1 MSKQCVRKRDKT
13 FISLKNKY
21 NVSSATLEN
30 AIHSWWDDS
39 NNADYASNEFNSY
52 LEDYLCLSNTPYTS
66 KAKYNKAHKVWED
79 IITKYSTFSEDR
91 IKEVKTVAALLF
103 DEDDFAIYETAKSGV
118 YTLKIKEPVYKQS
131 SKKENNIEKYLETS
145 GKNKGF
151 LTHEGE
157 ELLST
162 TFDKSKFNKGTT
174 RVSMRPGVDGTEIRI
189 DFTIPTTGN
198 SVYAIYHG
206 SATRKTWDLYNS
218 NGGNAT
224 NVNDD
229 KYWNAINK
237 IVPESIRNLVES
249 GKYNEMDVT
258 PTEKDSKT
266 LIVKR
271 TALEDYFEKEY
282 NVLKQGRST
291 KYNTARIEKA
301 LSKKEEVTSERKTF
315 SGMITSLKPNQIFVF
330 GSNTQGRHGLGA
342 AKIAKDKFGAIYGQA
357 EGLQG
362 QSYAIITK
370 DLTKKEQPSR
380 TPEQIKEQIH
390 KLYEF
395 AKKNPN
401 KEFVVAYS
409 STGKNLNHYS
419 SEAMAEMFASE
430 EVPDN
435 IVFEEG
441 FNSLVFS
448 KKKSNKVDKLSESR
462 TLVQQIIEDSN
473 KRITFDKETHTYVVD
488 GKEADTSVTQ
498 YIHGKR
504 DLGNWGLPS
513 SILGTTVDELT
524 RDYFSGKLKENY
536 PNLTKSQ
543 RDNLISDLDRF
554 RKQLDDKFGGRG
566 NYEVVTTEFPI
577 ASKYTI
583 TEKNGKRTT
592 KIMAGTMDMIVYDK
606 EGNFY
611 IYDMKTSRSGIRE
624 NTKVGYSKQLSLYKA
639 ILEANYPQLKGKI
652 KELNL
657 IEFSL
662 RYPDPN
668 DVTYYEASQIENGVE
683 GQLYVEDENGD
694 IINIQDSS
702 DYTSPRLKTT
712 IPIGES
718 RMVELEALD
727 SADRAIVEEEVGTK
741 PISLDK
747 YTPSKSDMQRI
758 GWDNS
763 PLLTATEKR
772 FLSNQLMKLSSFII
786 SHLQSSSE
794 ANKHYFGK
802 TYRVYDFTKMSR
814 NEIIETIGIG
824 NIFNYIKEEFY
835 NPNNRLDID
844 DFDTL
849 DKLQVAYDNFEAM
862 AKQGYSKLIT
872 LEGIPLVTSRPE
884 FIKREDIEESLGEEV
899 EQGSLEEKEREYW
912 QIGQR
917 QLSAKASLSSTIRR
931 LFERLPVVDQN
942 GNPIKDEFGF
952 NMDTFVDSGEA
963 INSILTWVNAATT
976 IEEMESILSEM
987 APANPWLNNILEA
1000 IKEEPVRSQFFQ
1012 NFRKDFLTYSVV
1024 RVEYDSNGN
1033 RQYVT
1038 DTINTQGAAKTIL
1051 KNTVASFKLGLM
1063 TNLIIPIIGDLEGR
1077 GRVNVESVKK
1087 LKESVSKITKSIQSS
1102 FEGTDRKA
1110 IDSNINDLAEVLSK
1124 IGLPITTTI
1133 LKSAFSS
1140 DSRSKNYSST
1150 KISKVLTP
1158 LTYMLDTLLDNK
1170 ENTTYSP
1177 VIKGSEGNIY
1187 GNYKN
1192 IVNILSPYIQDSV
1205 ESSTYENGKM
1215 YYSFTTPSYM
1225 GKLIN
1230 KLSDKLGDS
1239 TKFKDF
1245 IEQEYGSYKW
1255 FKQGNTWNCP
1265 WLEKITSSEAFRQG
1279 LQHKVQL
1286 SFDRTNYT
1294 DLSELSY
1301 TMSLMQEYFYDKNKK
1316 WAWYRLPIL
1325 ANKPSSEFIRFER
1338 ISGRNYKNKIKKGL
1352 RKIFNQ
1358 EIMRMR
1364 TVLER
1369 ADNPDIEKIGAKG
1382 KIWFDI
1388 KSIDPKLAAKFKK
1401 GKLTLNDLVKNGKY
1415 IFSGSGA
1422 EFKFLSPLNQ
1432 HIINKTEL
1440 GQLIVDKLNDKKV
1453 NEDTLDKL
1461 FNQAVDAFMDT
1472 QMEIE
1477 LTNWNRLGLFDTE
1490 EVTRKIDGKEVTK
1503 KKYKYVSQLGNSR
1516 EEIDAN
1522 LEEYVWND
1530 MFATIN
1536 IIELTATDLAYYKNV
1551 EDFQKRYSQVHAP
1564 SMKLNVTAKDENGIL
1579 YSSDGFERTMYLKDA
1594 FAKSDIIANVEKV
1607 FNNKIATLQGTQKKE
1622 MEVMKALILEEFKN
1636 INVADAQGYSSPTS
1650 YRKKIGMQGKWTTE
1664 MEEAYKQ
1671 IREGNLNI
1679 DNLGIVWQPLKPF
1692 VYSQIRKTSGA
1703 TTMSELKVPVQNKN
1717 SEYLLLIADAI
1728 MRSGKQVNKLQAI
1741 FDFMEESAYDNGNYN
1756 GKGIDTI
1763 QFISAVNS
1771 GGMGAIDINSAE
1783 SYEEVKSL
1791 LEEAAYYHKDKSTT
1805 SDNDNDRYNEQY
1817 VHTIPFEDY
1826 GIQQEV
1832 PAHLSDHKQAMGSQV
1847 RILSVSDISENARFN
1862 INGEEYD
1869 RDKLHKEYFNLIAE
1883 NIRDSYEQLKKD
1895 LGLSGSRLEQNQKLS
1910 ALLQE
1915 TILKDQR
1922 YGSDL
1927 LRACS
1932 LDENGEFV
1940 IPPSDPIQS
1949 VRIQQL
1955 LNSIIKSRINK
1966 QKVQGGPA
1974 VQASAFGL
1982 SDDLHIIW
1990 QDKDGNLLQT
2000 REEFKGTDE
2009 QYKRYVEDN
2018 QHSVAY
2024 FECYAP
2030 IPSKEMEM
2038 ALLKPDG
2045 SYMTPQE
2052 AIDKN
2057 IITKEMLKAIGYRI
2071 PTEDKYSM
2079 MPLMIKGFVPK
2090 AAGEAI
2096 IMPKEITTTT
2106 GSDFDIDKMYIMFK
2120 EFQKEEIVKWKT
2132 LKRDILKSRS
2142 KEQKEKYEKM
2152 LDIAIDEIKN
2162 GNIEF
2167 SEGSFEMGVFDYLND
2182 NANRYKTIKFVEKG
2196 INKTGDRNNKIFDIQ
2211 WAVLTNPDTMEKMF
2225 NPGSFNVQKKSAR
2238 IISIL
2243 KTTNKY
2249 SYAQLSAMKLEEL
2262 DEIIESSSNLN
2273 IVFPSTQVYFHKQN
2287 MTAGKLIG
2295 IFANN
2300 NTSHAFLSM
2309 QDIHFNINEE
2319 NAFTFNG
2326 ITIDNTHNNKV
2337 DNLVGNDGT
2346 LISKT
2351 IAGFLA
2357 ASVDAV
2363 KDPVLNHMNLN
2374 TMTAN
2379 PAMVLARLGFD
2390 SDSIGLLLTQPIIEK
2405 ITSEYF
2411 RRNNEGYASIED
2423 IIDEELESLNI
2434 NYDALDKDLIN
2445 TDFTKDELAKG
2456 IIKDSSTTEFQIRA
2470 LLLFQRLTEMGKDL
2484 NTLTFLTKFNS
2495 VTNAVGPT
2503 IADTFVMRERYN
2515 KFLDDMNSKNPPFNS
2530 TAVNIIDNN
2539 AMLSAFYETTVG
2551 DRGASSVIFSR
2562 YFPHYSSAFTT
2573 VLGLLRETT
2582 KGNIDSKTIN
2592 KLINDFVLYKLT
2604 IGDNPILD
2612 GSYKSRDRYINRFV
2626 KEFSEKSKE
2635 IVGNDFINIISIN
2648 PRNSKCP
2655 VDALE
2660 SKTGGYSIDVQER
2673 VKDGWSDLLGNES
2686 TNSLGQDLFF
2696 YNLFRSGFNFSPKT
2710 PGHLASVDVRRAIPG
2725 YIEAISNPEFEDSSV
2740 IAEEFLNQFRR
2751 NHTQDVKIVPILKPH
2766 NKVKYEKSKNIKK
2779 ENIITF
2785 RFDKLRKTGMRPIIV
2800 SDNSQGITWAP
2811 VIIYDDKVY
2820 MNPIGTDN
2828 SVTYTETTSLGNA
2841 NNFLEYSYN
2850 EGSSMKSVIGNSSM
2864 EKENPNPAP
2873 YNPSVQYEKKKK
2885 KSWTSKEINQ
2895 AIDNVFGTKEAESI
2909 AKKIDK
2915 GEATKKDFI
2924 NYVVNR
2930 VIKGLNANDSLIPVV
2945 TNKIENII
2953 KNNNFCK

>member
-1 MSKQCVRKRDKT
+1 MKEQCVRKRDKA

-30 AIHSWWDDS
+30 AIHSWWKDS
-39 NNADYASNEFNSY
+39 DNADYSSKEFNSY
-52 LEDYLCLSNTPYTS
+52 LEDYLCLSNVSYTS
-66 KAKYNKAHKVWED
+66 KAKYDKAHRVWED
-79 IITKYSTFSEDR
+79 VTNKFSTFTKD
-91 IKEVKTVAALLF
+91 KVKAVKTTATFLF
-103 DEDDFAIYETAKSGV
+103 NEGDFTIYETAKPGV

-131 SKKENNIEKYLETS
+131 SKKQDNIEKYIETS
-145 GKNKGF
+145 GKDKGF
-151 LTHEGE
+151 LTSEGE
-157 ELLST
+157 MLLST

-174 RVSMRPGVDGTEIRI
+174 RVSMYTGVNGTEIRI
-189 DFTIPTTGN
+189 DFTSPTTGN
-198 SVYAIYHG
+198 SAFVIYDG
-206 SATRKTWDLYNS
+206 SPTRKVWDLYNS
-218 NGGNAT
+218 SGGNVT
-224 NVNDD
+224 DVNNDR
-229 KYWNAINK
+229 YWENMNK

-249 GKYNEMDVT
+249 GKYNEMDFT
-258 PTEKDSKT
+258 ATEKDSET
-266 LIVKR
+266 LITKK

-291 KYNTARIEKA
+291 KYNTIQIEKA
-301 LSKKEEVTSERKTF
+301 LSIKEGAASERKTF

-330 GSNTQGRHGLGA
+330 GSNTQGRHGLGS
-342 AKIAKDKFGAIYGQA
+342 AKTAKDKFGAKYGQA

-380 TPEQIKEQIH
+380 TPKQIKEQIH

-395 AKKNPN
+395 ARQNPD
-401 KEFVVAYS
+401 KEFLVAYS
-409 STGKNLNHYS
+409 STGKNFNHYS
-419 SEAMAEMFASE
+419 NKAMAEMFASE
-430 EVPDN
+430 EIPTN

-441 FNSLVFS
+441 FSSLVFS
-448 KKKSNKVDKLSESR
+448 QNRSSEVNKLSESR
-462 TLVQQIIEDSN
+462 ALVQQMIEDSN
-473 KRITFDKETHTYVVD
+473 ARIKFNPETHTYVVD

-498 YIHGKR
+498 YIHGKK
-504 DLGNWGLPS
+504 DIGAWGLPS

-524 RDYFSGKLKENY
+524 RDYFSGKLKKSY

-543 RDNLISDLDRF
+543 RDNLISDLDKF

-577 ASKYTI
+577 ASKYTV

-592 KIMAGTMDMIVYDK
+592 KVMAGTMDMIVYDK

-611 IYDMKTSRSGIRE
+611 IYDMKTSRSGIKE
-624 NTKVGYSKQLSLYKA
+624 NAKTGYSKQLSLYKA

-657 IEFSL
+657 IEFSIH
-662 RYPDPN
+662 YPDPN
-668 DVTYYEASQIENGVE
+668 VVEYYDYTQIENGTE
-683 GQLYVEDENGD
+683 GQLYVGNEEDG
-694 IINIQDSS
+694 ITYIQDSP
-702 DYTSPRLKTT
+702 DYIPPRFKF
-712 IPIGES
+712 IVPIGES
-718 RMVELEALD
+718 RMIELEALG

-741 PISLDK
+741 PVSSDK
-747 YTPSKSDMQRI
+747 YTLSKSNMQRI

-786 SHLQSSSE
+786 SHLQSSTE
-794 ANKHYFGK
+794 ANKHYFGN

-862 AKQGYSKLIT
+862 AKQGYSKLIS
-872 LEGIPLVTSRPE
+872 LEDITVLAAKPE

-899 EQGSLEEKEREYW
+899 EQGSLEEREREYW

-987 APANPWLNNILEA
+987 TAANPWLNNILEA

-1012 NFRKDFLTYSVV
+1012 NFRKDFLTYSVI
-1024 RVEYDSNGN
+1024 RVEYDNNGN

-1038 DTINTQGAAKTIL
+1038 DIINTQGASKAILNNTI
-1051 KNTVASFKLGLM
+1051 TSFKLGLM
-1063 TNLIIPIIGDLEGR
+1063 TNLIIPIKGDLEGR
-1077 GRVNVESVKK
+1077 GRVNVDSVNS
-1087 LKESVSKITKSIQSS
+1087 LKSTISKITKSIQSS
-1102 FEGTDRKA
+1102 FEGTNRKA
-1110 IDSNINDLAEVLSK
+1110 ITSNINDLAEVLSK
-1124 IGLPITTTI
+1124 VGLPITPAI
-1133 LKSAFSS
+1133 LKTAFAS
-1140 DSRSKNYSST
+1140 DVRSKNYSAT
-1150 KISKVLTP
+1150 KVGKVLTQ
-1158 LTYMLDTLLDNK
+1158 LSYMLDTLLDNK
-1170 ENTTYSP
+1170 GNTEYGP
-1177 VIKGSEGNIY
+1177 LMKDSEGNIY

-1192 IVNILSPYIQDSV
+1192 IVNVLSPYIQDSV

-1225 GKLIN
+1225 GKLVN

-1239 TKFKDF
+1239 TKFKKF

-1255 FKQGNTWNCP
+1255 FKQGNVWNCP
-1265 WLEKITSSEAFRQG
+1265 WLDRITSSESIRQG

-1286 SFDRTNYT
+1286 TFDRTNYT

-1301 TMSLMQEYFYDKNKK
+1301 TLSLMQEYFYDKNKK
-1316 WAWYRLPIL
+1316 WAWFRLPIL
-1325 ANKPSSEFIRFER
+1325 ANKPSSEFVRFER
-1338 ISGRNYKNKIKKGL
+1338 LSGRNYQTKIKKGL
-1352 RKIFNQ
+1352 RKVFDQ
-1358 EIMRMR
+1358 ELMRMR

-1388 KSIDPKLAAKFKK
+1388 KSIDPKLATKFKK
-1401 GKLTLNDLVKNGKY
+1401 GKLTLDDLVKNGKY

-1422 EFKFLSPLNQ
+1422 EFKFLSPINLE
-1432 HIINKTEL
+1432 IINKTEL
-1440 GQLIVDKLNDKKV
+1440 GQLIVDKLNGKDV
-1453 NEDTLDKL
+1453 NESNLDKL
-1461 FNQAVDAFMDT
+1461 FYQAIDVFMAR
-1472 QMEIE
+1472 QMEVE
-1477 LTNWNRLGLFDTE
+1477 RANWERLGLFETE

-1503 KKYKYVSQLGNSR
+1503 EKYKYVSQLGNSR

-1564 SMKLNVTAKDENGIL
+1564 SMRLNTTAKDEKGVL
-1579 YSSDGFERTMYLKDA
+1579 YSADGFERTIYLKDA
-1594 FAKSDIIANVEKV
+1594 IAKSDIIPNVAKV
-1607 FNNKIATLQGTQKKE
+1607 FNDKIATLRGTQKKD
-1622 MEVMKALILEEFKN
+1622 MEIMRDLILTEFED

-1650 YRKKIGMQGKWTTE
+1650 YRKKMGMQGKWTPE

-1679 DNLGIVWQPLKPF
+1679 DNLGVVWQPLKPF

-1728 MRSGKQVNKLQAI
+1728 MRSGKQANKLQAI
-1741 FDFMEESAYDNGNYN
+1741 FDFMEDSAYDNGEYN
-1756 GKGIDTI
+1756 GKGIDTV

-1771 GGMGAIDINSAE
+1771 GGMGAIDISGTN
-1783 SYEEVKSL
+1783 SYEEAYSL
-1791 LEEAAYYHKDKSTT
+1791 LESKAYYSRDKKNS
-1805 SDNDNDRYNEQY
+1805 SDNDNDRYDEQY
-1817 VHTIPFEDY
+1817 VHTISFEDY

-1832 PAHLSDHKQAMGSQV
+1832 PAHLADHKQAMGSQV
-1847 RILSVSDISENARFN
+1847 RILSVSDISENARFV
-1862 INGEEYD
+1862 INNEEYD
-1869 RDKLHKEYFNLIAE
+1869 RDRLHKEYFDLIAE
-1883 NIRDSYEQLKKD
+1883 NIRDSYEKLKKD
-1895 LGLSGSRLEQNQKLS
+1895 LGLSGSRIEQNEKLS

-1922 YGSDL
+1922 YGADL
-1927 LRACS
+1927 LKACS

-1949 VRIQQL
+1949 TRIQQL

-2000 REEFKGTDE
+2000 REEFKGTDA
-2009 QYKRYVEDN
+2009 QYNKYVKEK
-2018 QHSVAY
+2018 QYSVAY

-2030 IPSKEMEM
+2030 IPSKDMEM

-2045 SYMTPQE
+2045 TYMTPQE
-2052 AIDKN
+2052 AIDKK
-2057 IITKEMLKAIGYRI
+2057 IITDEMLKAIGYRI
-2071 PTEDKYSM
+2071 PTEDKYSII
-2079 MPLMIKGFVPK
+2079 PLKIKGFVPK

-2120 EFQKEEIVKWKT
+2120 EFQKKETTNWKT
-2132 LKRDILKSRS
+2132 LKSDIKKLRPNAPKKKLSDD
-2142 KEQKEKYEKM
+2142 
-2152 LDIAIDEIKN
+2152 LDIAIDQIKN
-2162 GNIEF
+2162 GKIEF
-2167 SEGSFEMGVFDYLND
+2167 SEESFEMMVFDYLQ
-2182 NANRYKTIKFVEKG
+2182 ANLDKYRTIKFEERG
-2196 INKTGDRNNKIFDIQ
+2196 RDASGDRNNKIFDIQ
-2211 WAVLTNPDTMEKMF
+2211 WAVLTNSDTMHKMF

-2238 IISIL
+2238 IINIL
-2243 KTTNKY
+2243 KATNKY

-2262 DEIIESSSNLN
+2262 DKIVESSSNLN

-2309 QDIHFNINEE
+2309 QDIHFNIDDEK
-2319 NAFTFNG
+2319 AFTFNG
-2326 ITIDNTHNNKV
+2326 ITINNTQNNKV
-2337 DNLVGNDGT
+2337 DALESKDGT

-2363 KDPVLNHMNLN
+2363 KDPVLNYMNLN
-2374 TMTAN
+2374 TMTAG

-2411 RRNNEGYASIED
+2411 KRNNEGYAPIED
-2423 IIDEELESLNI
+2423 IIDEELESLNV

-2445 TDFTKDELAKG
+2445 TDFTKEELAKG
-2456 IIKDSSTTEFQIRA
+2456 ITKGDSTTEFQIRA
-2470 LLLFQRLTEMGKDL
+2470 LLLFQRLAEMGKDL

-2515 KFLDDMNSKNPPFNS
+2515 RFLDDMNSKTPPFNS
-2530 TAVNIIDNN
+2530 AAANVIDNN
-2539 AMLSAFYETTVG
+2539 SMLSAFYETTVG
-2551 DRGASSVIFSR
+2551 DKGASSAIFSR

-2592 KLINDFVLYKLT
+2592 KLVNDFILYKLT
-2604 IGDNPILD
+2604 IGDNPVLN
-2612 GSYKSRDRYINRFV
+2612 GSYESRNRYINGFV
-2626 KEFSEKSKE
+2626 REFSEKSKD

-2648 PRNSKCP
+2648 PRNAKCP

-2673 VKDGWSDLLGNES
+2673 VKDGWSDLLGNSS
-2686 TNSLGQDLFF
+2686 TASLGQDLFF

-2725 YIEAISNPEFEDSSV
+2725 YIEAIANPEFEDEAV

-2751 NHTQDVKIVPILKPH
+2751 NHTQDVKIVPSLKSYS
-2766 NKVKYEKSKNIKK
+2766 KDKTERSKNIRK
-2779 ENIITF
+2779 ENVITF
-2785 RFDKLRKTGMRPIIV
+2785 KFDKRKSGLRPIIV
-2800 SDNSQGITWAP
+2800 NDTSQGVTWAP
-2811 VIIYDDKVY
+2811 VIVFEDKVY
-2820 MNPIGTDN
+2820 MNPVGTDN
-2828 SVTYTETTSLGNA
+2828 SVTYTETTPLGNA
-2841 NNFLEYSYN
+2841 NNFLEYNYN
-2850 EGSSMKSVIGNSSM
+2850 EGSTMKSVISNSVKSNS
-2864 EKENPNPAP
+2864 KEDPNPSP
-2873 YNPSVQYEKKKK
+2873 NNPSIQSEKKGR
-2885 KSWTSKEINQ
+2885 KSINAKEIDS
-2895 AIDNVFGTKEAESI
+2895 AIMKVFGTKEAESLA
-2909 AKKIDK
+2909 AKVDTQ
-2915 GEATKKDFI
+2915 EATKKEFI
-2924 NYVVNR
+2924 DYVVNR
-2930 VIKGLNANDSLIPVV
+2930 VFKGLGMSSNLLPVV
-2945 TNKIENII
+2945 TRKVED
-2953 KNNNFCK
+2953 KVKDFCK

>member
-1 MSKQCVRKRDKT
+1 MKEQCVRKRDKA
-13 FISLKNKY
+13 FISLKDKY

-30 AIHSWWDDS
+30 AIHSWWKDS
-39 NNADYASNEFNSY
+39 DNADYSSKEFNSY
-52 LEDYLCLSNTPYTS
+52 LEDYLCLSNVSYTS
-66 KAKYNKAHKVWED
+66 KAKYDKAHKVWED
-79 IITKYSTFSEDR
+79 VTTKFSTFTKD
-91 IKEVKTVAALLF
+91 KVKAVKTTAAFLF
-103 DEDDFAIYETAKSGV
+103 NEGDFTIYETAKPGV
-118 YTLKIKEPVYKQS
+118 YTLKVKEPVYKQS
-131 SKKENNIEKYLETS
+131 SETKKP
-145 GKNKGF
+145 
-151 LTHEGE
+151 
-157 ELLST
+157 
-162 TFDKSKFNKGTT
+162 SK
-174 RVSMRPGVDGTEIRI
+174 
-189 DFTIPTTGN
+189 
-198 SVYAIYHG
+198 
-206 SATRKTWDLYNS
+206 
-218 NGGNAT
+218 
-224 NVNDD
+224 
-229 KYWNAINK
+229 
-237 IVPESIRNLVES
+237 RN
-249 GKYNEMDVT
+249 
-258 PTEKDSKT
+258 
-266 LIVKR
+266 
-271 TALEDYFEKEY
+271 
-282 NVLKQGRST
+282 
-291 KYNTARIEKA
+291 
-301 LSKKEEVTSERKTF
+301 TF
-315 SGMITSLKPNQIFVF
+315 SGMVTSLKPNQIFVF

-342 AKIAKDKFGAIYGQA
+342 AKTAKDKFGAKYGQA

-380 TPEQIKEQIH
+380 TPKQIKEQIH

-395 AKKNPN
+395 ARQNPD
-401 KEFVVAYS
+401 KEFLVAYS

-419 SEAMAEMFASE
+419 NKAMAEMFASE
-430 EVPDN
+430 EIPSN

-441 FNSLVFS
+441 FSSLVFS
-448 KKKSNKVDKLSESR
+448 QKKGSEVNKLSESR
-462 TLVQQIIEDSN
+462 ALVQQIIEDSN
-473 KRITFDKETHTYVVD
+473 KRITFDKDTHTYIVD
-488 GKEADTSVTQ
+488 GKKADTSVTQ
-498 YIHGKR
+498 YIHGKK
-504 DLGNWGLPS
+504 DIGAWGLPS

-524 RDYFSGKLKENY
+524 RDYFSGKLKKNY

-543 RDNLISDLDRF
+543 RDNLISDLDKF

-577 ASKYTI
+577 ASKYTV

-592 KIMAGTMDMIVYDK
+592 KVMAGTMDMIVYDK

-611 IYDMKTSRSGIRE
+611 IYDMKTSRSGIKE
-624 NTKVGYSKQLSLYKA
+624 NAKTGYSKQLSLYKA

-657 IEFSL
+657 IEFSIH
-662 RYPDPN
+662 YPDPN
-668 DVTYYEASQIENGVE
+668 VVEYYDYTQIENGTE
-683 GQLYVEDENGD
+683 GQLYVGNEEDG
-694 IINIQDSS
+694 ITYIQDSP
-702 DYTSPRLKTT
+702 DYTPPRFKF
-712 IPIGES
+712 IVPIGES
-718 RMVELEALD
+718 RMIELEALG

-741 PISLDK
+741 PVSSDK
-747 YTPSKSDMQRI
+747 YTPSKSNMQRI

-786 SHLQSSSE
+786 SHLQSSTE
-794 ANKHYFGK
+794 ANKHYFGN

-862 AKQGYSKLIT
+862 AKQGYSKLIS
-872 LEGIPLVTSRPE
+872 LEDITVLAAKPE

-899 EQGSLEEKEREYW
+899 EQGSLEEREREYW

-931 LFERLPVVDQN
+931 IFERLPVVDQN

-987 APANPWLNNILEA
+987 AAANPWLNNILEA

-1012 NFRKDFLTYSVV
+1012 NFRKDFLTYSVI
-1024 RVEYDSNGN
+1024 RVEYDNNGN

-1038 DTINTQGAAKTIL
+1038 DIINTQGASKAILNNTI
-1051 KNTVASFKLGLM
+1051 TSFKLGLM
-1063 TNLIIPIIGDLEGR
+1063 TNLIIPIKGDLEGR
-1077 GRVNVESVKK
+1077 GRVNIDSVNS
-1087 LKESVSKITKSIQSS
+1087 LKSTVSKITKSTQSS
-1102 FEGTDRKA
+1102 FEGTNRKA
-1110 IDSNINDLAEVLSK
+1110 ITSNINDLAEVLSM
-1124 IGLPITTTI
+1124 IGLPITPAI
-1133 LKSAFSS
+1133 LKTAFAS
-1140 DSRSKNYSST
+1140 DVRSKNYSAT
-1150 KISKVLTP
+1150 KVGKVLTQ
-1158 LTYMLDTLLDNK
+1158 LSYMLDTLLDNK
-1170 ENTTYSP
+1170 GNTEYGP
-1177 VIKGSEGNIY
+1177 LMKDSEGNIY

-1192 IVNILSPYIQDSV
+1192 IVNVLSPYIQDSV

-1239 TKFKDF
+1239 TKFKKF

-1255 FKQGNTWNCP
+1255 FKQGNVWNCP
-1265 WLEKITSSEAFRQG
+1265 WLDRITSSESIRQG

-1286 SFDRTNYT
+1286 TFDRTNYT

-1301 TMSLMQEYFYDKNKK
+1301 TLSLMQEYFYDKNKK
-1316 WAWYRLPIL
+1316 WAWFRLPIL
-1325 ANKPSSEFIRFER
+1325 ANKPSSEFVRFER
-1338 ISGRNYKNKIKKGL
+1338 LSGRNYQTKIKKGL
-1352 RKIFNQ
+1352 RKVFDQ
-1358 EIMRMR
+1358 ELMRMR

-1388 KSIDPKLAAKFKK
+1388 KSIDPKLATKFKK
-1401 GKLTLNDLVKNGKY
+1401 GKLTLDDLVKNGKY

-1422 EFKFLSPLNQ
+1422 EFKFLSPINLE
-1432 HIINKTEL
+1432 IINKTEL
-1440 GQLIVDKLNDKKV
+1440 GQLIVDKLNGKDV
-1453 NEDTLDKL
+1453 NESNLDKL
-1461 FNQAVDAFMDT
+1461 FYQAVDIFMAR
-1472 QMEIE
+1472 QMEVE
-1477 LTNWNRLGLFDTE
+1477 RANWERLGLFETE

-1564 SMKLNVTAKDENGIL
+1564 SMRLNTTAKDEKGVL
-1579 YSSDGFERTMYLKDA
+1579 YSADGFERTIYLKDA
-1594 FAKSDIIANVEKV
+1594 IAKSDIIPNVAKV
-1607 FNNKIATLQGTQKKE
+1607 FNDKIATLRGTQKKD
-1622 MEVMKALILEEFKN
+1622 MEIMRDLILTEFEG

-1650 YRKKIGMQGKWTTE
+1650 YRKKMGMQGKWTPE

-1679 DNLGIVWQPLKPF
+1679 DNLGVVWQPLKPF

-1728 MRSGKQVNKLQAI
+1728 MRSGKQANKLQAI
-1741 FDFMEESAYDNGNYN
+1741 FDFMEDSAYDNGEYN
-1756 GKGIDTI
+1756 GKGIDTV

-1771 GGMGAIDINSAE
+1771 GGMGAIDIASTN
-1783 SYEEVKSL
+1783 SYEETYSL
-1791 LEEAAYYHKDKSTT
+1791 LESKAYYSRDKRSS
-1805 SDNDNDRYNEQY
+1805 SDNDNDRYDEQY
-1817 VHTIPFEDY
+1817 VHTISFEDY

-1832 PAHLSDHKQAMGSQV
+1832 PAHLADHKQAMGSQV
-1847 RILSVSDISENARFN
+1847 RILSVSDISANARFV
-1862 INGEEYD
+1862 INNEEYD
-1869 RDKLHKEYFNLIAE
+1869 RDRLHKEYFDLIAE
-1883 NIRDSYEQLKKD
+1883 NIRDSYEKLKKD
-1895 LGLSGSRLEQNQKLS
+1895 LGLSGSRIEQNEKLS

-1922 YGSDL
+1922 YGADL
-1927 LRACS
+1927 LKACS

-1949 VRIQQL
+1949 TRIQQL

-1982 SDDLHIIW
+1982 SDDLNIVW
-1990 QDKDGNLLQT
+1990 SEPQT
-2000 REEFKGTDE
+2000 REEFKGTDSA
-2009 QYKRYVEDN
+2009 YKKYVKEFKP
-2018 QHSVAY
+2018 SVLY

-2030 IPSKEMEM
+2030 IPSKDMEM

-2045 SYMTPQE
+2045 TYMTPQE
-2052 AIDKN
+2052 AIDKK
-2057 IITKEMLKAIGYRI
+2057 IITDEMLKAIGYRI
-2071 PTEDKYSM
+2071 PTEDKYSII
-2079 MPLMIKGFVPK
+2079 PLKIKGFVPK
-2090 AAGEAI
+2090 AAGEAV
-2096 IMPKEITTTT
+2096 IMPKEITTIT

-2120 EFQKEEIVKWKT
+2120 EFQKKETTNWKA
-2132 LKRDILKSRS
+2132 LKSDIKKLRPSAPS
-2142 KEQKEKYEKM
+2142 KKLSED
-2152 LDIAIDEIKN
+2152 LDIAIDQIKN
-2162 GNIEF
+2162 GKIEF
-2167 SEGSFEMGVFDYLND
+2167 SEGSFEMMVFDYLQ
-2182 NANRYKTIKFVEKG
+2182 ANLDKYRTIKFEERG
-2196 INKTGDRNNKIFDIQ
+2196 RDASGDRNNKIFDIQ
-2211 WAVLTNPDTMEKMF
+2211 WAVLTNSDTMHKMF

-2238 IISIL
+2238 IINIL
-2243 KTTNKY
+2243 KATNKY

-2262 DEIIESSSNLN
+2262 EKIVESSSNLN

-2309 QDIHFNINEE
+2309 QDIHFNIDDEK
-2319 NAFTFNG
+2319 AFTFNG
-2326 ITIDNTHNNKV
+2326 ITINNTQNNKV
-2337 DNLVGNDGT
+2337 DALESKDGT

-2363 KDPVLNHMNLN
+2363 KDPVLNYMNLN
-2374 TMTAN
+2374 TMTAG

-2411 RRNNEGYASIED
+2411 KRNNEGYAPIED
-2423 IIDEELESLNI
+2423 IIDEELESLNV

-2445 TDFTKDELAKG
+2445 TDFTKEELAKG
-2456 IIKDSSTTEFQIRA
+2456 ITKGDSTTEFQIRA
-2470 LLLFQRLTEMGKDL
+2470 LLLFQRLAEMGKDL

-2515 KFLDDMNSKNPPFNS
+2515 RFLDDMNSKTPPFNS
-2530 TAVNIIDNN
+2530 AAANVIDNN
-2539 AMLSAFYETTVG
+2539 SMLSAFYETTVG
-2551 DRGASSVIFSR
+2551 DKGASSAIFSR

-2592 KLINDFVLYKLT
+2592 KLINDFILYKLT
-2604 IGDNPILD
+2604 IGDNPVLN
-2612 GSYKSRDRYINRFV
+2612 GSYESRNRYINGFV
-2626 KEFSEKSKE
+2626 REFSEKSKD

-2648 PRNSKCP
+2648 PRNAKCP

-2673 VKDGWSDLLGNES
+2673 VKDGWSDLLGNSS
-2686 TNSLGQDLFF
+2686 TASLGQDLFF

-2725 YIEAISNPEFEDSSV
+2725 YIEAIANPEFEDETV

-2751 NHTQDVKIVPILKPH
+2751 NHTQDVKIVPSLKSYS
-2766 NKVKYEKSKNIKK
+2766 KDKTERSKNIRK
-2779 ENIITF
+2779 ENVITF
-2785 RFDKLRKTGMRPIIV
+2785 KFDKRKSGLRPIIV
-2800 SDNSQGITWAP
+2800 NDTSQGVTWAP
-2811 VIIYDDKVY
+2811 VIVFEDKVY
-2820 MNPIGTDN
+2820 MNPVGTDN
-2828 SVTYTETTSLGNA
+2828 SVTYTETTPLGNA
-2841 NNFLEYSYN
+2841 NNFLEYNYN
-2850 EGSSMKSVIGNSSM
+2850 EGSTMKSVISNAVKSSS
-2864 EKENPNPAP
+2864 KEDPNPSP
-2873 YNPSVQYEKKKK
+2873 NNPSIQSEKKRR
-2885 KSWTSKEINQ
+2885 KSIDAKEIDS
-2895 AIDNVFGTKEAESI
+2895 AIMKVFGTKEAESLA
-2909 AKKIDK
+2909 AKVDTQ
-2915 GEATKKDFI
+2915 EATKKEFI
-2924 NYVVNR
+2924 DYVVNR
-2930 VIKGLNANDSLIPVV
+2930 VFKGLGMSNNLLPVV
-2945 TNKIENII
+2945 TRKVED
-2953 KNNNFCK
+2953 KVKDFCK